1 MLGKASVIRM
11 TDQPQGSSKV
21 GRVVWFRCHAVSIA
35 RGEQRTQCY
44 AISSW
49 NFCPAAWTLKAGKG
63 WGKKKME
70 ETERS
75 QIKFIQIP
83 KSYIMLHVVVQNFS
97 DLTHLRTCKKVIRV
111 ESTFF
116 WRQGL
121 WPREEFMEGRPCP
134 TIPNPQGLAWNWT
147 STANPRSLGLGTWLN
162 LPLIQI
168 KFSV

>member
-97 DLTHLRTCKKVIRV
+97 DLTHLRTCKKVIGV

-116 WRQGL
+116 GVRDCGTTGKVHGGSTLPNHPQPTGFGL
-121 WPREEFMEGRPCP
+121 K
-134 TIPNPQGLAWNWT
+134 
-147 STANPRSLGLGTWLN
+147 LN
-162 LPLIQI
+162 LHRQSKVPRFRNLIEAATN
-168 KFSV
+168 SD